1 MENSSAFSSAIFVF
15 ILILLTQIKQTKGQN
30 ERYVGLVP
38 AVMEFF
44 QSKSLVIHSNEMHV
58 KKWNNFNG

>member
-1 MENSSAFSSAIFVF
+1 MLLMRFVCNCS
-15 ILILLTQIKQTKGQN
+15 ILLTQIKQTKGQN
-30 ERYVGLVP
+30 ERYMGLVP

-58 KKWNNFNG
+58 KKWNNFDG

>member
-30 ERYVGLVP
+30 ERYMGLVP
-38 AVMEFF
+38 ALMEFF